1 MKLDNYE
8 WQSEFALTHRAEGFA
23 EGLVKGLLLLLKA
36 RELDVPADVRG
47 RVEGCTDSEQLERW
61 IRRAVNADSVEDI
74 FT

>member
-1 MKLDNYE
+1 MVKLDNYE
-8 WQSEFALTHRAEGFA
+8 WQSEFALTHRAEG
-23 EGLVKGLLLLLKA
+23 LVNGLLLLLKA

-61 IRRAVNADSVEDI
+61 IRRAVTADSVEDI